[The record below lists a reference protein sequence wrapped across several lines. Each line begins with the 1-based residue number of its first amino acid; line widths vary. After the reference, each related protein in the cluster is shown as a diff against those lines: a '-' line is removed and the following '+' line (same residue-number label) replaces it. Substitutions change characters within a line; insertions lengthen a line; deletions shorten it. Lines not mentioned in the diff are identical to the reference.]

1 MNDSLQIYA
10 KKVTVFFFFFFFFFF
25 DRLKRLKMNFSFLY
39 WHKAKLN
46 GFLILKT
53 TDIEIQIYISFLVS
67 L

>member
-10 KKVTVFFFFFFFFFF
+10 KKVTVFFFFFFF

>member
-10 KKVTVFFFFFFFFFF
+10 KKVTVFFFFFFFF

>member
-10 KKVTVFFFFFFFFFF
+10 KKVTVFFFFFFFV
-25 DRLKRLKMNFSFLY
+25 RLKWLKINFSFMY
-39 WHKAKLN
+39 WNKAKLN